1 MGKKNL
7 GCPSCDPLAAQMKE
21 ASGGSYRQYDQILQK
36 LMELEQQGKMELFA
50 GDCTLGDTDAVL
62 GAEQHYTVCQYM
74 RCRSC
79 GAIYFIGA
87 CIRGAPVYRKVENLQ
102 KENLETKLWGRYGTY
117 FSKVQSDFQLSKN
130 DLQKH

>member
-1 MGKKNL
+1 MKK
-7 GCPSCDPLAAQMKE
+7 
-21 ASGGSYRQYDQILQK
+21 ASGRSYRQYDQILQK

-50 GDCTLGDTDAVL
+50 GDCPLEDTDAAL
-62 GAEQHYTVCQYM
+62 EAEQHYTVCQYM

-102 KENLETKLWGRYGTY
+102 KENLDTRLWGRYGIY

>member
-1 MGKKNL
+1 MESKNL
-7 GCPSCDPLAAQMKE
+7 ICPSCGPLAAQMKE
-21 ASGGSYRQYDQILQK
+21 ARGGSYRQYDQILQK

-50 GDCTLGDTDAVL
+50 GDCPLEDTDTVL

-117 FSKVQSDFQLSKN
+117 FFKVQSNLQLAKN